1 MQFGGHVD
9 LGILLIKLRATTA
22 KSKFTVEDF
31 AEKNEFFNDL
41 VTTVEME
48 EIPPELILNWD
59 QTSIKLVPVSSHT
72 LERQGSV
79 LC

>member
-1 MQFGGHVD
+1 
-9 LGILLIKLRATTA
+9 
-22 KSKFTVEDF
+22 
-31 AEKNEFFNDL
+31 
-41 VTTVEME
+41 ME

-79 LC
+79 RVEVTGVNDKRLITAFFCGSLTGDFLPVQIISR